1 MDEKNTSPIFA
12 QAKMEY
18 TTQLIDI
25 LNSHVFDGIKSIYD
39 EAKTIHNVNRNKPI
53 LVLFR
58 SFLEKVPSWSNVII
72 ESELERIIKMSKC
85 DWLDD
90 LLTAVF
96 ISHTKILTSI
106 GTNNGNMIDL
116 TIPKSIN
123 FIHKCYINVAREVWK
138 NPYLFNEYVS
148 ASEYQK
154 NMRIIELIIKD
165 SITNTIRNLLPIKEI
180 LKQHLS
186 DYDTNNY
193 TSKKQLAKQDLRN
206 LLLDEIKNLN
216 LEKIIS
222 LNKETKNDEESSD
235 EEDELSI
242 TNTEDKKNDEIDE
255 SEDEEEEK
263 EEEKEKENELQ
274 IMNNNTEKID
284 VVEDYESPDEEEIE
298 KKCENI
304 TINTIDES
312 EIKEEIYDNEDIT
325 KEEKPNESTLE
336 NFLNHLTEN
345 QEETK
350 DIEESNE
357 IIQQDKIIEQTPI
370 IEKPSILEHK
380 PIIDEVKSI
389 IQEIKT
395 TNDDIKQKND
405 DIKQKNEEER
415 EEDDKVPELPKM
427 KEIPIISVDKHSDT
441 ETIDDFFQDITK
453 IMEKKGKNINKK
465 MNNYT
470 LFDDA
475 ENDD

>member
-1 MDEKNTSPIFA
+1 
-12 QAKMEY
+12 
-18 TTQLIDI
+18 
-25 LNSHVFDGIKSIYD
+25 
-39 EAKTIHNVNRNKPI
+39 
-53 LVLFR
+53 
-58 SFLEKVPSWSNVII
+58 
-72 ESELERIIKMSKC
+72 
-85 DWLDD
+85 
-90 LLTAVF
+90 
-96 ISHTKILTSI
+96 
-106 GTNNGNMIDL
+106 
-116 TIPKSIN
+116 
-123 FIHKCYINVAREVWK
+123 
-138 NPYLFNEYVS
+138 
-148 ASEYQK
+148 
-154 NMRIIELIIKD
+154 
-165 SITNTIRNLLPIKEI
+165 
-180 LKQHLS
+180 
-186 DYDTNNY
+186 
-193 TSKKQLAKQDLRN
+193 
-206 LLLDEIKNLN
+206 
-216 LEKIIS
+216 
-222 LNKETKNDEESSD
+222 
-235 EEDELSI
+235 
-242 TNTEDKKNDEIDE
+242 
-255 SEDEEEEK
+255 
-263 EEEKEKENELQ
+263 
-274 IMNNNTEKID
+274 
-284 VVEDYESPDEEEIE
+284 
-298 KKCENI
+298 
-304 TINTIDES
+304 
-312 EIKEEIYDNEDIT
+312 KEEIYDNEDIT

-370 IEKPSILEHK
+370 IEKPSILEQK

-395 TNDDIKQKND
+395 TNDDIKQKNDDIKQKND